1 MPQKVL
7 WRPVRPWAGRER
19 LKTLHFIYEIQVYHT
34 TICFFEN
41 IKIYKDKSFLL
52 FYHYY
57 YHYYFFWGG
66 NFINVILRNILTKL
80 QKELKVKV
88 LSITKQWKIKFKF
101 STNVMFG

>member
-1 MPQKVL
+1 MKYKYITQLFVSL
-7 WRPVRPWAGRER
+7 TI
-19 LKTLHFIYEIQVYHT
+19 LKSIKTNIFCCFII
-34 TICFFEN
+34 I
-41 IKIYKDKSFLL
+41 IIIIII
-52 FYHYY
+52 
-57 YHYYFFWGG
+57 FWGG